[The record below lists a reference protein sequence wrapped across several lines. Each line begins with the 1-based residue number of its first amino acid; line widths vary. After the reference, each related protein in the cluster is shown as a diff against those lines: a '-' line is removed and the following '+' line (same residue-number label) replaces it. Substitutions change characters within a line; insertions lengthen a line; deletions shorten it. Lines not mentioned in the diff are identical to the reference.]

1 MASNFDRVF
10 GNYGNSSMFDQMVEP
25 YLKDTL
31 LRGAPRE
38 DVRIPTKLDNV
49 AIASERKKQEVQKL
63 SNPYRIGAVRNTGTG
78 LSTIENP
85 VQRDMAVLNAWDMIG
100 KYGPD
105 AASLIS
111 QAAAGQNMFEFDRR
125 SSGPE
130 APLKTI
136 GDAALGVGQGFAN
149 AFLGIGSLA
158 LGGVDAL
165 TGTEMGTWS
174 ARKLGDMNEFIDE
187 QKSDANEIAKRTYAT
202 MNELDQ
208 ADNQELFEEDRIR
221 DGEFVASL
229 RRFGRDTVD
238 TLGNIWENPEI
249 TSDIVSQGAG
259 SLLAGGPLSKGLKSI
274 GRKALETAVRIR
286 PATLASTTAARVA
299 DIGGRSAMPLAI
311 GAMEA
316 GGAYQQTVNEALNLL
331 NDRDDLTDAEKAD
344 LANKAGLQA
353 ASIQAPVGTLTGALV
368 SKFEASPLAARGVV
382 SATKNIGKEG
392 VEETAQSASGQLA
405 QNLAIRNNVDPSR
418 DLSEGVGEQ
427 AASGLVGG
435 VGAAGVVQ
443 VPGTALRTTVQAAKL
458 TGRTAARVAGA
469 TASAVMRG
477 IEDRNKRVLEKIEE
491 ESPVAAPKMD
501 AAIDAAREAA
511 PNISTE
517 AQETINSAD
526 FTPEERQSV
535 VDHFDRV
542 LSFDPETEAAQAP
555 DAIKT
560 EVAEATD
567 RFDAVRRVASI
578 AKDESQT
585 PEKRLSAG
593 LYLMETLRN
602 NEAMLETVPE
612 EALSKL
618 PQDDPAVTQIE
629 DYQSVLGSLSR
640 HPLVRDAINEAVKLS
655 ENLSEDQVSDERIS
669 TPEGQETAKNAVR
682 LASLAPEKTK
692 PEVNKK
698 ILLHSVQGKVTLT
711 ANERGHL
718 NTANA
723 VHEASARHNQR
734 SEELDLTPS
743 EIVSQEIQTDK
754 SNPSTLHKSAIAHME
769 GVQAAIEADNAPL
782 AQRRMRHFMAFA
794 QSMQNKVRALNES
807 LIAGDASDKKRTKY
821 QAYNPRIGE
830 FFDSPGAYLI
840 GSSPGSIAQAQQT
853 AVDAEAVAYIAN
865 EMVKSFTQ
873 LGVDPVEVVELHPS
887 MTQTSA
893 REAARDYRVAK
904 KEDTLSEFLSLSEA
918 TNPNKPVSEAL
929 SKSRAEQVE
938 PEVTEDRPSQDPQ
951 SKLAPERKN
960 SQAKDAENPQ
970 QQSDTEAQT
979 DEVTPA
985 RDQSAEKPQSGTE
998 QSRPVSEEAP
1008 KEVPETPDIQE
1019 NEDQQDRPDQLQDQQ
1034 EAEQEDRP
1042 TGEKVRGI
1050 EAAFPNL
1057 LGSGNSGDTAQENL
1071 FKSSFDIP
1079 AKEPISRLTG
1089 TEDTLSLV
1097 RGALRSPTAF
1107 RKMVG
1112 DGRQESVAGRITTA
1126 MAKAYDRLLASTSD
1140 VVATMDDRL
1149 SSIFK
1154 ERIQKKK
1161 KFDLGFE
1168 ELRAMNIAE
1177 QNGELV
1183 SYNASL
1189 RDSAILAGLQ
1199 WLLTSDQRRRPMDA
1213 EDVAKILAVPVH
1225 EVTTEQVE
1233 RFNQGAYLAASVNE
1247 LGEVITRFWGVTPNS
1262 SAPYGVTR
1270 GIPEGVGKE
1279 VLAAMNE
1286 AGLVKI
1292 NEIKENGK
1300 TYYQVE
1306 SLAEQKL
1313 GSELYS
1319 ELMAWPSAIEVA
1331 SIVEPEE
1338 TTFLGSPPP
1347 TVPKTQ
1353 LRNPLVSLTR
1363 QQREMAE
1370 NEQATPY
1377 RLNLPMISL
1386 LEDLGEEASVAL
1398 FGHGNLTEDA
1408 MNVNHRRSLESI
1420 NLTVRSAYKSI
1431 MARLSEASSWG
1442 QANGVE
1448 DAGQVPIH
1456 YAYEFTSVNRLQMV
1470 GAHNPQANKL
1480 TREAILPTW
1489 SELDLT
1495 NPEQRSSFLLGIAQ
1509 AWGVK
1514 VHKMPR
1520 KEAIKEVRKMA
1531 SESGQMAPA
1540 LELLSGRNA
1549 GQVFSDEDIQVLRD
1563 SLGKGGPVPAVA
1575 LHAAMEFVRYQNGS
1589 KEDRS
1594 NFRTS
1599 LYVEAD
1605 GITDGP
1611 INAMV
1616 HAARGTFNDNWLNVV
1631 RKGGLFLGS
1640 PGMTANASTD
1650 KVDLYEHT
1658 TGFLRQAMS
1667 RMRSEFASNPET
1679 GAVARQMDVL
1689 LRMMAQ
1695 LLPDITIND
1704 KGELVV
1710 ERGLV
1715 KNPLTVTIY
1724 GAGPSGIAS
1733 KITEALLGAVYER
1746 ESQKV
1751 AFLKDRPKASKQ
1763 EIAEHLFG
1771 QLATTPE
1778 RALELYDEY
1787 NSEMSKLVDQR
1798 VEITQ
1803 EGLRLNEDARPRDNT
1818 GKLIENR
1825 SMRDGPQG
1833 FTLLPGQVSNIQSNV
1848 LRLLVRPMR
1857 EAIEASIGETTQ
1869 GVDALRRSTQVQS
1882 IYLEH
1887 AFRRAVQQKL
1897 DEKKKADPSFRK
1909 SDFLTNKE
1917 LTEIYDSLNHLAPY
1931 IRTGNQN
1938 MLVSGSKKA
1947 PIGEND
1953 SSVSFSRTLDGRL
1966 ATPASIFGPSNSGVS
1981 GIPYVIIGTGDGLM
1995 MQIASTM
2002 AGAPEGTLKI
2012 FDGMNMPLDKIE
2024 EQSRSVNEAVY
2035 RGWME
2040 NPLEAVATSYSDFVK
2055 DADVETI
2062 SSDEQRIA
2070 LSEALLGPGKT
2081 EATNEEIIEMIRS
2094 LDTEMSQIARESQAR
2109 KNALARVQMTV
2120 DHMASAE
2127 ASYDAEGNLL
2137 SLEGLTDQEILSVLN
2152 ELYAEELNKLSKAE
2166 DTKKKTEENTQ
2177 KGRIFG
2183 EIEAVPASDLPRFIA
2198 QLNVNQDQKKLMLE
2212 AARALKD
2219 TDWVLTSPG
2228 STETVNG
2235 VKAEGYTDFGD
2246 RRIVIGNGSAE
2257 TTLHELIHAATLDKV
2272 AAFYSTD
2279 PEQRETLSKE
2289 ELEAIGRIE
2298 ALMDEWL
2305 DNVPSDLPNLNEAGR
2320 TAMLAAQSTIL
2331 GHLGNG
2337 QNGAQANRA
2346 NALNEFMAW
2355 VLSNQDLAR
2364 AAGRRKVKN
2373 PIARIVGEALDYLK
2387 KLFGLR
2393 GPSSDIYSNLRFNT
2407 GVLMRSPRSVG
2418 ASLADTILFQSSDFG
2433 SSNRLTELREAFFN
2447 KVARHMNGQPNA
2459 AARATQQYKAFVA
2472 KVQADAVFESFD
2484 AHGFPMDAQQAST
2497 FQMMVAALATEIEL
2511 NPNSLQRV
2519 QDLFEH
2525 VTKNLRPSNF
2535 RENPDDPND
2544 NADEYQA
2551 QEKYRSITGTY
2562 LMEIDEQGRSTL
2574 LPAFLA
2580 LAAVHD
2586 GFRKVLAGMPM
2597 PKGDRLP
2604 NDTLDNRLTN
2614 LGSELMDRLAFTV
2627 SGEEGSL
2634 DTAKHL
2640 GKSAAP
2646 SIGAAIDALT
2656 DRLAEIDDDQKS
2668 RIEQFVEPAG
2678 TALDKSNAWVISQMK
2693 DLSRKSSDKLEELKA
2708 RTRDDIRAGK
2718 SVKALAN
2725 FGQLVAGI
2733 FDEDVAQDQ
2742 ARSIMSLANKSLS
2755 SKTAHEF
2762 LNELVGRTTENAPVY
2777 DMIKAVRSAVH
2788 STRQQFREHLPELLE
2803 KRFDRDVTSDEWSTM
2818 FRSMGKTDL
2827 ASLRSGYSVKEIT
2840 EFLGDFSKISNE
2852 RSKIE
2857 KKISGNTNGSLIIQK
2872 AQELA
2877 DFMRTGKAPLNLLRN
2892 ANAIERLL
2900 NEGVRVSPEV
2910 DTGLVRDIDQ
2920 LVTLMALDGLS
2931 DLDKNQM
2938 SSLVQEQQKGVEFI
2952 LSYLEGQR
2960 QDEISKVDSSSN
2972 ASLNHFKGYIPQI
2985 QEGKHEGRT
2994 LVVADDQEYVEMR
3007 RRGMTRVADYVGSR
3021 AENSSTSQKKMG
3033 YYFST
3038 LSGRSAYNQGVMQT
3052 ARLTAS
3058 GVDPVTGYSTS
3069 VMTAGRITDPDTV
3082 QKIQKRLSRLS
3093 GRPGTGSGASQSS
3106 QGTGEHLMPVFDA
3119 SGALVAY
3126 ERSLDSL
3133 QEERLGRSSN
3143 LAEMIGAWRGR
3154 QVEEV
3159 LGQKFN
3165 EVLAEKLFDVWD
3177 QAETTRRD
3185 EFVNLMD
3192 PREQKRDPVMADAV
3206 NLIPREA
3213 KAKIEELFG
3222 EKQLWVRRDMINDAI
3237 GYRKASIGDNW
3248 TGVTRHSEQTQKQV
3262 QDLATSVF
3270 GADAYKKMVQAE
3282 TVVQNVVTDARVLIV
3297 VKSVIVPFANLM
3309 ANIYQLTGRGVP
3321 LANTIKGMPKKLSET
3336 NGYVRDRLRVM
3347 EIDAEL
3353 RAAEGANNTVRVR
3366 KLTAE
3371 KQSIE
3376 DGFRRLSIWPLI
3388 EAGELTSVSDVGIG
3402 KEEIELSEGRLTNY
3416 MENAVSKLPPGIRTA
3431 GRYFIVGRDTA
3442 LFKGLQKSIEYGDF
3456 LAKAILYE
3464 DLTKRQGLS
3473 KEEALSKVTEEYVNY
3488 DRLAGRSRD
3497 YLENMGLMWFW
3508 NFKIRSTKVALSMIR
3523 NNPVH
3528 AMLSLAAPT
3537 PPMVGTV
3544 GSPLTD
3550 NLVSIGMDGRLDYS
3564 VGPGQGLRSHQ
3575 LLPWVQLVD

>member
-1 MASNFDRVF
+1 
-10 GNYGNSSMFDQMVEP
+10 MFDEMVGP
-25 YLKDTL
+25 YLRDPTVVA
-31 LRGAPRE
+31 RPTQQ
-38 DVRIPTKLDNV
+38 DVLTRKMGEVFQT
-49 AIASERKKQEVQKL
+49 SEWKKQELTGNNQTGNNQGGQQVSRYQL
-63 SNPYRIGAVRNTGTG
+63 GAVRQTGTG
-78 LSTIENP
+78 LSTLTDP
-85 VQRDMAVLNAWDMIG
+85 FQRDMATLDSWSLLQ
-100 KYGPD
+100 KYGAD
-105 AASLIS
+105 A
-111 QAAAGQNMFEFDRR
+111 QGMFEQMAAGDTAYRADNQAM
-125 SSGPE
+125 GT
-130 APLKTI
+130 APGSAKRV
-136 GDAALGVGQGFAN
+136 GDVTLNLGQGFAN
-149 AFLGIGSLA
+149 GILGLGSLA

-165 TGTEMGTWS
+165 IGTEMGTWS
-174 ARKLGDMNEFIDE
+174 AEKIGDMNEFLDDK
-187 QKSDANEIAKRTYAT
+187 KSYELQNKKRLYSVVSSLT
-202 MNELDQ
+202 Q
-208 ADNQELFEEDRIR
+208 ADNEQQYQQDKVR
-221 DGEFVASL
+221 DGEFIAGL
-229 RRFGRDTVD
+229 RRFGRDAVD
-238 TLGNIWENPEI
+238 TLGHVWDNPAIAQE
-249 TSDIVSQGAG
+249 TVSQGTG
-259 SLLAGGPLSKGLKSI
+259 SLLSGGVLAKGLKLA
-274 GRKALETAVRIR
+274 GAKLLDAAVRVR
-286 PATLASTTAARVA
+286 PSTLASTRAAKVA
-299 DIGGRSAMPLAI
+299 EFGGRSAMPLAI
-311 GAMEA
+311 GGMEG
-316 GGAYQQTVNEALNLL
+316 GGAYQQTVNEAMAMLAG
-331 NDRDDLTDAEKAD
+331 RDDLSESEKRD
-344 LANKAGLQA
+344 LANQAGLQA
-353 ASIQAPVGTLTGALV
+353 AGIQAPVGVVTGLLT
-368 SKFEASPLAARGVV
+368 SKFEANPFSVGSLRAAGQ
-382 SATKNIGKEG
+382 NIVKEG
-392 VEETAQSASGQLA
+392 IEETIQSSSGQLA
-405 QNLAIRNNVDPSR
+405 QNLGIRSNIDQNR
-418 DLSEGVGEQ
+418 DLSEGLGEQ
-427 AASGLVGG
+427 GALGLVGG

-443 VPGTALRTTVQAAKL
+443 APGAALRSSVESAKFVGRKSWQAGRTLVDATMHGISDRNQRVFERIESESPISEKRMDGAIQAAQ
-458 TGRTAARVAGA
+458 AAV
-469 TASAVMRG
+469 
-477 IEDRNKRVLEKIEE
+477 
-491 ESPVAAPKMD
+491 
-501 AAIDAAREAA
+501 
-511 PNISTE
+511 PNISNE
-517 AQETINSAD
+517 VEQSMSKVD

-535 VDHFDRV
+535 VEHFDRV
-542 LSFDPETEAAQAP
+542 LSFNPETEAVQAP

-567 RFDAVRRVASI
+567 RFDVVRRVASI
-578 AKDESQT
+578 AKDGSQT

-602 NEAMLETVPE
+602 NETMLETVPE

-629 DYQSVLGSLSR
+629 DYQSVLGSMSR

-655 ENLSEDQVSDERIS
+655 ENLSEEQVSDERIS
-669 TPEGQETAKNAVR
+669 TPEGQETAKNTVR
-682 LASLAPEKTK
+682 LASLAPDKTK

-734 SEELDLTPS
+734 SEELGLTPS

-782 AQRRMRHFMAFA
+782 AQRRMRHFIAFA

-807 LIAGDASDKKRTKY
+807 LLAGDASDKKRTKY
-821 QAYNPRIGE
+821 KAYNPRTGE

-840 GSSPGSIAQAQQT
+840 GTSPGSIAQAQQT

-873 LGVDPVEVVELHPS
+873 LGVDPVEVVELHSS

-918 TNPNKPVSEAL
+918 TSPNKPVSEAL
-929 SKSRAEQVE
+929 SKSQAEKTE
-938 PEVTEDRPSQDPQ
+938 PEVTEDRPNQDPEADTQQ
-951 SKLAPERKN
+951 SETEEKSTDPAPE
-960 SQAKDAENPQ
+960 E
-970 QQSDTEAQT
+970 QSDTDTQT
-979 DEVTPA
+979 DEVAP
-985 RDQSAEKPQSGTE
+985 DQSEKSQPEPE
-998 QSRPVSEEAP
+998 QSPPVSEEAP
-1008 KEVPETPDIQE
+1008 KEAPETPDIQE
-1019 NEDQQDRPDQLQDQQ
+1019 TEDQQESRENQPERQQ
-1034 EAEQEDRP
+1034 KEEQ
-1042 TGEKVRGI
+1042 VRGI
-1050 EAAFPNL
+1050 DGAYPNL
-1057 LGSGNSGDTAQENL
+1057 LGSSDSGNTTQENL

-1079 AKEPISRLTG
+1079 AKEPISRLTA

-1097 RGALRSPTAF
+1097 RGALRSPAAF

-1112 DGRQESVAGRITTA
+1112 DGQQENAAGRITTA
-1126 MAKAYDRLLASTSD
+1126 VAKAYDRLLATTSD
-1140 VVATMDDRL
+1140 VVSTMDTRL
-1149 SSIFK
+1149 AAIFS
-1154 ERIQKKK
+1154 ERTQKNK

-1177 QNGELV
+1177 ADGNSV
-1183 SYNASL
+1183 AYNASL
-1189 RDSAILAGLQ
+1189 RDSAVLAGLQ
-1199 WLLTSDQRRRPMDA
+1199 WLLTSDQRRRPMSA
-1213 EDVAKILAVPVH
+1213 EDVAKILNIPVH
-1225 EVTTEQVE
+1225 EVTTDQVE
-1233 RFNQGAYLAASVNE
+1233 RFNQGSYLAASVSE
-1247 LGEVITRFWGVTPNS
+1247 MGEVITRFWGVTPNS

-1270 GIPEGVGKE
+1270 GIPEGVAKE
-1279 VLAAMNE
+1279 VLAAMHQ

-1306 SLAEQKL
+1306 SLAKEKL
-1313 GSELYS
+1313 GEEVYS

-1338 TTFLGSPPP
+1338 TTFIGSPPSS
-1347 TVPKTQ
+1347 VPNTQ

-1363 QQREMAE
+1363 QQREMIE

-1377 RLNLPMISL
+1377 RLNLPMVSV
-1386 LEDLGEEASVAL
+1386 LEDLGEEGSVAL
-1398 FGHGNLTEDA
+1398 FGHGALPEDG
-1408 MNVNHRRSLESI
+1408 MNVNHRRSLDSV
-1420 NLTVRSAYKSI
+1420 NLTVRSAYQSI
-1431 MARLSEASSWG
+1431 MSKVAEASSWG
-1442 QANGVE
+1442 KANGVE
-1448 DAGQVPIH
+1448 DTGQVPIH

-1495 NPEQRSSFLLGIAQ
+1495 DPEDRSSFLLGVAQ
-1509 AWGVK
+1509 AWGIK

-1520 KEAIKEVRKMA
+1520 KESIKEVRKMV
-1531 SESGQMAPA
+1531 SGKMAPA
-1540 LELLSGRNA
+1540 LDLLSNHSE
-1549 GQVFSDEDIQVLRD
+1549 GQSFSDEDIALLRETI
-1563 SLGKGGPVPAVA
+1563 GNGGPVPAVA
-1575 LHAAMEFVRYQNGS
+1575 FHAAMEFARYQNS
-1589 KEDRS
+1589 STEERS

-1605 GITDGP
+1605 GVTDGP

-1616 HAARGTFNDNWLNVV
+1616 HSARGTFNENWLNVV

-1640 PGMTANASTD
+1640 PGMTTNASTD

-1658 TGFLRQAMS
+1658 TGFLRQAMV
-1667 RMRSEFASNPET
+1667 RMRSELASNPET

-1704 KGELVV
+1704 QGQLVV

-1746 ESQKV
+1746 ESKKV
-1751 AFLKDRPKASKQ
+1751 AFLKENPKANKAA
-1763 EIAEHLFG
+1763 IAEHLFSG
-1771 QLATTPE
+1771 VATSPE
-1778 RALELYDEY
+1778 HAIELYDQY

-1803 EGLRLNEDARPRDNT
+1803 EGPRLIEDARPRDKS
-1818 GKLIENR
+1818 GKLIQND

-1833 FTLLPGQVSNIQSNV
+1833 FTLLPGQVSNIQENV

-1857 EAIEASIGETTQ
+1857 EAIESAIGETTQ

-1897 DEKKKADPSFRK
+1897 DEKKKADPTFRK

-1938 MLVSGSKKA
+1938 MLVSGSEKA

-1953 SSVSFSRTLDGRL
+1953 ASVSFSRTLDGRL

-2040 NPLEAVATSYSDFVK
+2040 NPLEAVATSYSDFIR
-2055 DADVETI
+2055 DANIETI
-2062 SSDEQRIA
+2062 SSEEQRIA

-2081 EATNEEIIEMIRS
+2081 EATNEEIIEMVRS
-2094 LDTEMSQIARESQAR
+2094 LDIEMSQIARESQAR

-2152 ELYAEELNKLSKAE
+2152 ELYAEELNKLGKAE

-2177 KGRIFG
+2177 KGRLFS
-2183 EIEAVPASDLPRFIA
+2183 EIEAMPASNLPRFIA
-2198 QLNVNQDQKKLMLE
+2198 QLDVSQDQKKLMLE

-2235 VKAEGYTDFGD
+2235 VEAEGYTDFGD

-2586 GFRKVLAGMPM
+2586 GFREVLAGMPM

-2678 TALDKSNAWVISQMK
+2678 TALDKSNAWVVSQMK

-2708 RTRDDIRAGK
+2708 RTRDDTRAGK

-2938 SSLVQEQQKGVEFI
+2938 SSLVQEQQKGVEFV

-2972 ASLNHFKGYIPQI
+2972 ASLNYFKGYVPQT

-3007 RRGMTRVADYVGSR
+3007 RRGMTRVADYIGSR

-3093 GRPGTGSGASQSS
+3093 GRPGMGSGASQGS

-3119 SGALVAY
+3119 SGTLVAY
-3126 ERSLDSL
+3126 ERSVDPL

-3143 LAEMIGAWRGR
+3143 LAEMIGVWRGR

-3222 EKQLWVRRDMINDAI
+3222 EKQLWVRRDMVNDAI

-3282 TVVQNVVTDARVLIV
+3282 TIVQNVVTDARVLIV

-3353 RAAEGANNTVRVR
+3353 RAAEGANNTVRIR

-3416 MENAVSKLPPGIRTA
+3416 MENAVSKLPSGIRTA
-3431 GRYFIVGRDTA
+3431 GQYFIIGRDTA

-3528 AMLSLAAPT
+3528 AMLSLAAPS

-3550 NLVSIGMDGRLDYS
+3550 NLISIGMDGRLDYS

-3575 LLPWVQLVD
+3575 LLPWIQLVD